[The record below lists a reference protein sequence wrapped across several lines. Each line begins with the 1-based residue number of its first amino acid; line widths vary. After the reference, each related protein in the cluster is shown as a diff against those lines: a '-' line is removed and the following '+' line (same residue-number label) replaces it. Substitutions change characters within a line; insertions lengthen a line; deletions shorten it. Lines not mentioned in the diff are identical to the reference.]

1 MAKPANS
8 TSTDALQAA
17 TYTALEAA
25 TTLEQQI
32 VILTTALQQKE
43 TEYNR
48 NNPTLTPLNRIVVQ
62 PDFETQQVNMTVDLL
77 LSVDA
82 VSKSLSESVVEHVPS
97 PC

>member
-8 TSTDALQAA
+8 AATDAFETA
-17 TYTALEAA
+17 TYNEFEAA
-25 TTLEQQI
+25 TSLEQQI

-62 PDFETQQVNMTVDLL
+62 PDYETQQVNMTVDLL

-82 VSKSLSESVVEHVPS
+82 VSKSLSESVVEHIPA